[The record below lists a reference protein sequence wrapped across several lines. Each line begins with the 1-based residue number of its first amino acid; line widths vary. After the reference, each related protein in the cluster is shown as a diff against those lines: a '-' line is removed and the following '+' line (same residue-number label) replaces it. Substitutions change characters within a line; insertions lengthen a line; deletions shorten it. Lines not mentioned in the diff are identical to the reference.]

1 MKESSVAEQSMRL
14 DKWLW
19 VARFFKTRA
28 LATAAI
34 SGGKVHVN
42 GDRVKPARRIATGD
56 SLTVQKG
63 PYRFS
68 ITVAGLSNQRRPAEE
83 AQTLY
88 AESVA
93 SVAARHTLHDERR
106 LQGLGARQ
114 PERRPDKRT
123 RRLIHKFKQEH

>member
-1 MKESSVAEQSMRL
+1 MKESPGNNQSMRL

-42 GDRVKPARRIATGD
+42 GDRVKPARRIAPGE
-56 SLTVQKG
+56 SLTVQKD

-68 ITVAGLSNQRRPAEE
+68 VTVTRLSSQRRPAEE
-83 AQTLY
+83 ARTLY
-88 AESVA
+88 TETEA
-93 SVAARHTLHDERR
+93 SVAARHCLHDERR
-106 LQGLGARQ
+106 LQGHGPGQR
-114 PERRPDKRT
+114 ERRPDKRT
-123 RRLIHKFKQEH
+123 RRLIHRFKQQD

>member
-1 MKESSVAEQSMRL
+1 MKASPGDSVSMRL

-19 VARFFKTRA
+19 AARFFKTRA

-42 GDRVKPARRIATGD
+42 GERVKPARRISPGEI
-56 SLTVQKG
+56 LTVQKG

-68 ITVAGLSNQRRPAEE
+68 ITVAGLSAQRRPAEE
-83 AQTLY
+83 ARTLY
-88 AESVA
+88 TESDA
-93 SVAARHTLHDERR
+93 SVAARLSLHDERR
-106 LQGLGARQ
+106 LQGHNGRQ